1 MDYKFPTEIEELIL
15 LFKEL
20 PGVGRKGAERMVF
33 SIIKWDLEKSKWL
46 GEKISS
52 LHSLIKKC
60 SICSNISTG
69 TLCDI
74 CSDNTRKHST
84 ICVVEE
90 FSQIQSLEE
99 AGYRGLY
106 HILNGKISPLGKRG
120 AEDINLLS
128 LLERIS
134 ANNSEI
140 KELIIA
146 LSQDVEGRATA
157 FYIAEE
163 LKHTGIKITALARGV
178 PAGADIT
185 YANSATIAAA
195 ISGRISVI

>member
-1 MDYKFPTEIEELIL
+1 MNYKFPTEIEELIN

-20 PGVGRKGAERMVF
+20 PGIGRKGAERMVF
-33 SIIKWDLEKSKWL
+33 SILKWDFEKSKYL

-52 LHSLIKKC
+52 LHNLIKKC
-60 SICSNISTG
+60 SICGNISASAI
-69 TLCDI
+69 CDI
-74 CSDNTRKHST
+74 CSDNNRNQST
-84 ICVVEE
+84 ICIVED
-90 FSQIQSLEE
+90 FSQIPSLEE
-99 AGYRGLY
+99 AGYKGLY

-120 AEDINLLS
+120 VEEINLLS
-128 LLERIS
+128 LFARIP

-140 KELIIA
+140 NELIIA
-146 LSQDVEGRATA
+146 LSQDVEGRATS

-195 ISGRISVI
+195 ISGRTSIT